1 MFDNKIFNING
12 KGKEMLDVTLQLAI
26 YQDWGPLRGALR
38 GMQFTGWR
46 FDPEAGL
53 VLTTYDTPGK
63 DYNVFVTPLST
74 EQTAEF
80 VINQITRPE
89 YKDIPLGQWEDD
101 ADHDGH
107 NSRGWRAYMGDWGQ
121 IGGDWRSLI
130 AIKPVYLWHGK

>member
-63 DYNVFVTPLST
+63 DYNVFVTPLTT

-89 YKDIPLGQWEDD
+89 YKDIPLGQWEHVL
-101 ADHDGH
+101 DHDGH
-107 NSRGWRAYMGDWGQ
+107 NSHGWRAYVGDWGN
-121 IGGDWRSLI
+121 IGNDWKGLI